1 MGISAY
7 KAVSTCTP
15 RSGPGGLGACPQKA
29 NRVVVLVGLLTVEF
43 RELETIDMILLTH
56 PTISHLGA
64 YVYLYKTAPEL
75 FENIPIYA
83 TLPVINMGRMATMDS
98 YRSAGL
104 LGPLLDSQVTVNDVE
119 EAFDKIHSLKYSQPF
134 TLGGKLEGVT
144 ITAFN
149 AGHTLGGTIWRIQK
163 DHESIVYA
171 DEWNHAKDSHL
182 NGAFLQNG
190 NFIEALSRPTALI
203 CGSKISE
210 PFKDRKDALIKDIKR
225 TISKGGTV
233 LIPTSSGGRVLE
245 LCHILDAHWRKNK
258 MSAPL
263 LYYSH
268 VGKRTM
274 SYASSM
280 LEWMSSSIIDEWQ
293 VQNNSP
299 FDTKHLKVITDLKE
313 LEKMD
318 GPKVVLASGEAM
330 EVGFAR
336 SIFASVCDND
346 ASTIILTE
354 RPGYG
359 TLSDMLY
366 TLWKEERGKD
376 KTEPY
381 NLQLTTKISLSYN
394 VEQRLDGEE
403 LDEFNEMIRTEK
415 EKQNQEEKQ
424 ALMEMRSKNILEQEQ
439 DDEESSDESGD
450 EGDLSDKMDL
460 EVLIYK
466 DNVYDYDVRGS
477 AGKNRMFPFTNKR
490 RRVDDYGEVIKVQ
503 DFIRANER
511 PDGNESSVNKDSS
524 TKIGETKK
532 WSQEDYGGETQ
543 KLDRTSE
550 KAQAVKIV
558 KTEEELK
565 VLCCVNFIDFE
576 GLVTERSMGML
587 IPQIRPKKLIMLP
600 GDSGMSVTE
609 EFYKGLAQDGAVEE
623 VIRALPNQV
632 VKGSMNSYP
641 FSVRIAPELEGLLKW
656 QKILG
661 DYSVA
666 HITGKLVFDQDEE
679 NGQAGQQST
688 STEASEADQKDA
700 DGDVEIKE
708 EAADG
713 PTTNESELA
722 KEYSHLN
729 KKIKMMPLETAKELA
744 AAPRSDPLLVGDIKL
759 AELKKKL
766 IAHGHKA
773 EFRAEGVLVCDD
785 KVAVRK
791 TGEGRLT
798 IEGGVSSEFYE
809 TKSVVRNLLAIV

>member
-1 MGISAY
+1 
-7 KAVSTCTP
+7 
-15 RSGPGGLGACPQKA
+15 
-29 NRVVVLVGLLTVEF
+29 
-43 RELETIDMILLTH
+43 MILLTH

-64 YVYLYKTAPEL
+64 YVYLYKTSPEL
-75 FENIPIYA
+75 FENVPIYA
-83 TLPVINMGRMATMDS
+83 TLPVINMGRMATLDS

-104 LGPLLDSQVTVNDVE
+104 LGPLLDNQISVTDVE

-134 TLGGKLEGVT
+134 TLGGKLEGMT

-190 NFIEALSRPTALI
+190 NFIEALSRPTAMI

-210 PFKDRKDALIKDIKR
+210 PFKDRKDALFKDIKQ
-225 TISKGGTV
+225 TIQKGGTV

-245 LCHILDAHWRKNK
+245 LCHILDAYWRKHK

-280 LEWMSSSIIDEWQ
+280 LEWMSSAIIDEWQ

-336 SIFASVCDND
+336 SIFASICDND

-359 TLSDMLY
+359 SLADMLY
-366 TLWKEERGKD
+366 TLWKEERGNGN
-376 KTEPY
+376 TEPC
-381 NLQLTTKISLSYN
+381 NLQLTTKVSLSYN
-394 VEQRLDGEE
+394 SEQRLDGEE
-403 LDEFNEMIRTEK
+403 LEEFNEMIRMEK

-424 ALMEMRSKNILEQEQ
+424 ALMELRSKNILEQEQ
-439 DDEESSDESGD
+439 DDDESSDESGD
-450 EGDLSDKMDL
+450 EGDLSEKMDL

-490 RRVDDYGEVIKVQ
+490 RRIDDYGEVIKVQ

-511 PDGNESSVNKDSS
+511 PEGNESGMNKDSS

-543 KLDRTSE
+543 KLDRSSD
-550 KAQAVKIV
+550 KAQPIRIV
-558 KTEEELK
+558 KTEVELK

-576 GLVTERSMGML
+576 GLVTERSLGML

-600 GDSGMSVTE
+600 GDSEMSVTE
-609 EFYKGLAQDGAVEE
+609 EFYNGLAQDEGIEE
-623 VIRALPNQV
+623 VIRAPPNQI

-666 HITGKLVFDQDEE
+666 HITGKLVFDQDEKT
-679 NGQAGQQST
+679 GQGEANST
-688 STEASEADQKDA
+688 TASTDNTGEDQKDV
-700 DGDVEIKE
+700 DGDVEITQGE
-708 EAADG
+708 GNG
-713 PTTNESELA
+713 PSSNEFELA

-729 KKIKMMPLETAKELA
+729 KDIKMMPLESAKELA
-744 AAPRSDPLLVGDIKL
+744 AAPRSNPLLVGDIKL

-766 IAHGHKA
+766 IAQGHKA

-791 TGEGRLT
+791 IGEGRLS